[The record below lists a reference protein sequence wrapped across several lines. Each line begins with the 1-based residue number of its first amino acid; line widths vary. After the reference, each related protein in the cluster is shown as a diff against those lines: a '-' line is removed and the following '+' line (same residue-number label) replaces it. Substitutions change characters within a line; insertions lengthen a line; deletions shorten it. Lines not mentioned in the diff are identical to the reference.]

1 MGRRARAPTLA
12 GQALEQEH
20 HEAGS
25 EIKEVQEDEGD
36 IKEKRL
42 ARTFL
47 VLRLPDSSGSGS
59 GSARETTVPPPSRK
73 GKEKAVN
80 ANGHENGSVRPSL
93 STSSSRSSVHSTTS
107 SGRSTPTRDQTD
119 NGTQRT
125 LKANGHDRFKDS
137 GSTRRRTDSVSS
149 SISMRRIP
157 TGPNGT
163 VMDIPDGEDTHRQYP
178 VKARSTPPIRDSIP
192 FYVSPIHH
200 PSTNPRF
207 LQLEEGD
214 FAPWLSV
221 EESASDHAVLEVW
234 YEDHDQDQNQ
244 NQKVKWRKLKP
255 GIVGGEVNLGHL
267 RRLEPGMKLGDNSV
281 LITLATD
288 PRSTYY
294 LDPTYTG
301 QGGASDAKTGARDAV
316 ERSRRETRMKKGI
329 GLGGLHQYVEIT
341 LIVILGRRGRAD
353 R

>member
-20 HEAGS
+20 HEA
-25 EIKEVQEDEGD
+25 ENAVKEVQEDEGD

-42 ARTFL
+42 AKTFL

-80 ANGHENGSVRPSL
+80 ANGHENGSVRPTL
-93 STSSSRSSVHSTTS
+93 STSSSKSSVHSTTS
-107 SGRSTPTRDQTD
+107 SGRSTPTRYQTSD
-119 NGTQRT
+119 GTQHT
-125 LKANGHDRFKDS
+125 SKVNGHGRVKDS

-157 TGPNGT
+157 TGPMGT
-163 VMDIPDGEDTHRQYP
+163 AKEKTDGELANHSYAG
-178 VKARSTPPIRDSIP
+178 KAKMTPPMRDSIP
-192 FYVSPIHH
+192 FFISPIHH

-221 EESASDHAVLEVW
+221 EESASDHAFLELW
-234 YEDHDQDQNQ
+234 YEDHGRDQNP
-244 NQKVKWRKLKP
+244 NVKWRRMSP
-255 GIVGGEVNLGHL
+255 GILGGNINLGHL
-267 RRLEPGMKLGDNSV
+267 RRLEAGVKLGDNSV

-288 PRSTYY
+288 PKSTYY

-301 QGGASDAKTGARDAV
+301 QGGASNAKTGARDAV

-329 GLGGLHQYVEIT
+329 GLGGLHQYVGT
-341 LIVILGRRGRAD
+341 MLIVSLGRRGRAD

>member
-20 HEAGS
+20 HEA
-25 EIKEVQEDEGD
+25 EKAVKEVQEDEGD

-59 GSARETTVPPPSRK
+59 GSRKETTVPPPSRK

-80 ANGHENGSVRPSL
+80 ANGHENGSVRPTL
-93 STSSSRSSVHSTTS
+93 STSSSRSSVHSKTS
-107 SGRSTPTRDQTD
+107 SGRSTPTRDQT
-119 NGTQRT
+119 NAGTPDIS
-125 LKANGHDRFKDS
+125 KANGHDRVKDS
-137 GSTRRRTDSVSS
+137 DSTRHRTDSVSS

-163 VMDIPDGEDTHRQYP
+163 AKEKTDCELTNQSYAG
-178 VKARSTPPIRDSIP
+178 KAKTNPPTRDSIP
-192 FYVSPIHH
+192 FYISPIHH
-200 PSTNPRF
+200 PSTDPRF

-221 EESASDHAVLEVW
+221 EESASDHAVLELW
-234 YEDHDQDQNQ
+234 YEDHDQDQDQ
-244 NQKVKWRKLKP
+244 NQKVKWRKLSP
-255 GIVGGEVNLGHL
+255 GILGGEINLGHL
-267 RRLEPGMKLGDNSV
+267 RPLESGVKLGDNSV

-294 LDPTYTG
+294 LDPTYIG
-301 QGGASDAKTGARDAV
+301 QGGASDARSGARDAV
-316 ERSRRETRMKKGI
+316 ERSRRETRMKKGV
-329 GLGGLHQYVEIT
+329 GLGGLHQYVESI
-341 LIVILGRRGRAD
+341 LIVSLRRRERAD
-353 R
+353 G